1 MNAVPVAAVK
11 ARSLPDVEQSGE
23 QTTALL
29 REDSGHTEERG
40 RDALTS
46 MADTGNHQRT
56 V

>member
-29 REDSGHTEERG
+29 REDSGHTERG